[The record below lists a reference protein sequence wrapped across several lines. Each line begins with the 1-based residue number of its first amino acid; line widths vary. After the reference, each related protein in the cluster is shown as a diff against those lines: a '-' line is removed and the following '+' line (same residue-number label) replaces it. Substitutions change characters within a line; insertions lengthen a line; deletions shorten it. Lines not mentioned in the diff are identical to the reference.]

1 MFFFL
6 SFTFKFV
13 NSSFLSFCDDSSS
26 PRKRSSCV
34 SVSDCCPTS
43 WSFWWS
49 ESGLLVK
56 YMWAKWFFLWHVV
69 PNALHSLG
77 LWWEPQRPHGF
88 LLCFCSV
95 GFGGC
100 FLSGGFVFWFR
111 FRPTL
116 IAATSKAELVRVS
129 IWVLLVSAARTVL
142 IATSSVSSVLRS
154 SRSLTLLLSIA
165 QSYNP
170 VFDKTIVKSSKLAGF
185 HFHAKISYESV
196 NCPAILHARKE
207 KIAFICNVLFWW
219 AVCLKLRHKGFYL
232 IRLGISEGESIIY
245 TSRASSPIVCKKT
258 GHCVSSSLESTPLAL
273 A

>member
-1 MFFFL
+1 MFRNVVLCTCVYFETVFFL

-13 NSSFLSFCDDSSS
+13 KSSFLSFCDDSSS

-43 WSFWWS
+43 WSFWRS

-56 YMWAKWFFLWHVV
+56 HIWAKWFFLWHVV

-88 LLCFCSV
+88 LLCFCYV

-100 FLSGGFVFWFR
+100 FLSGGFVFWSCFW
-111 FRPTL
+111 PTL
-116 IAATSKAELVRVS
+116 IAAASKAQLVRVS
-129 IWVLLVSAARTVL
+129 ILVLLVSVARTVL

-165 QSYNP
+165 H
-170 VFDKTIVKSSKLAGF
+170 TILS
-185 HFHAKISYESV
+185 
-196 NCPAILHARKE
+196 
-207 KIAFICNVLFWW
+207 
-219 AVCLKLRHKGFYL
+219 L
-232 IRLGISEGESIIY
+232 IRLSWRVPNSQVFTFMRRSVMKASIVWLFY
-245 TSRASSPIVCKKT
+245 MHEKKR
-258 GHCVSSSLESTPLAL
+258 
-273 A
+273 